1 MRRKAELKLTDIP
14 SWPELVRAW
23 RSIKRRENLR
33 NALLWGILQFTGLR
47 LGEALAL
54 KIEDIDF
61 RRSILKIKQEKKRR
75 EFLREVIIPEE
86 IMILIR
92 NYIRNNSLKRGD
104 RLFTISDRMAR
115 EVIYRLSSKYLGKRI
130 RPHALRHAYA
140 MRILSKT
147 RNLEYVRRLLGHSDY
162 STLKAYL
169 DYTIE
174 DIKHEILE
182 ALTTP

>member
-1 MRRKAELKLTDIP
+1 MKRSELKLNDVP

-23 RSIKRRENLR
+23 RSIKRREKTR
-33 NALLWGILQFTGLR
+33 NALLWGLLMFSGLR

-54 KIEDIDF
+54 KIDDVDF
-61 RRSILKIKQEKKRR
+61 QRGVIRIRQEKKRK
-75 EFLREVIIPEE
+75 EFLREVVVPEE
-86 IMILIR
+86 LLLILR
-92 NYIRNNSLKRGD
+92 SYIRNNSLKKGD
-104 RLFTISDRMAR
+104 RIFSISDRMAR
-115 EVIYRLSSKYLGKRI
+115 EIVYRLSMKYLGRRI

-169 DYTIE
+169 DYTVE

-182 ALTTP
+182 ALRS